1 MGFCHRSPSLL
12 SLSPDPA
19 MTYQPTGATEVRHF
33 LAQLYIDSLHAS
45 PEELQEIRAHQN
57 RLTLLYNALTAN
69 RLEFN

>member
-1 MGFCHRSPSLL
+1 
-12 SLSPDPA
+12 